1 MLRQCPATSKCSVL
15 MWGLLGGSWV
25 VGAAFSW
32 CGHLAL
38 LLHQGPS
45 WGRLTQPMVLSPAP
59 PEPTSPL
66 GQSHCR
72 EEMNQLLTPPR
83 GRASQGFIGSFHAP
97 SVAGGG
103 GPWEELLCIFYRKG
117 HRPEKSLQINGQA
130 GDRGPRDNQERPG
143 RSDGPGLG

>member
-1 MLRQCPATSKCSVL
+1 MGRGKVAPRLKSLKVPISRQEA
-15 MWGLLGGSWV
+15 GE
-25 VGAAFSW
+25 A
-32 CGHLAL
+32 
-38 LLHQGPS
+38 
-45 WGRLTQPMVLSPAP
+45 AP

-143 RSDGPGLG
+143 RSDGPGLGSPGPGSPPCQRPPVLGQGS